1 MPEVVTIANNDSPK
15 IATSKVIIFLF
26 AINNRNYNILYTSV
40 IKLIQGIFYWL

>member
-15 IATSKVIIFLF
+15 IATSKVILLF
-26 AINNRNYNILYTSV
+26 AINNRNYNILYTTV